1 MDKNRPKIAKN
12 LKKSVVTFQLELFG
26 MKIQIFPEI
35 RGIGISQSDF

>member
-1 MDKNRPKIAKN
+1 MDKNRPKFAKN
-12 LKKSVVTFQLELFG
+12 LKKKYVVTFQLFG